1 MLPKNGRSRLH
12 DASQI
17 KGLKSGLSRARFN
30 PSSSS
35 HLSSLQCMVF
45 STRRCWTSGYG
56 THGYLQWHNNGPPKA
71 AVYTSATFSTE
82 YLTARVLELAGTS
95 SIMSSLLNALT
106 HLVLK
111 AIPTYDTRV
120 AVQGRDE
127 LDTFISA
134 TIADDSIRPFIH
146 SSPTS
151 SKVMK
156 PELLPR
162 NLDLSLKSSSKV
174 S

>member
-1 MLPKNGRSRLH
+1 
-12 DASQI
+12 
-17 KGLKSGLSRARFN
+17 
-30 PSSSS
+30 
-35 HLSSLQCMVF
+35 
-45 STRRCWTSGYG
+45 
-56 THGYLQWHNNGPPKA
+56 
-71 AVYTSATFSTE
+71 
-82 YLTARVLELAGTS
+82 
-95 SIMSSLLNALT
+95 MSSLLNALT

-127 LDTFISA
+127 LETFISA